1 MSRAASKQKPGE
13 RLESSDRLRLWLRL
27 LASTT
32 TIEQAIRT
40 RLRKE
45 FDTTLPRFDV
55 MAILARTENG
65 LTMSELSRSLMVSNG
80 NVTGLIDRMAEEGL
94 VMRIPHP
101 EDRRSSYVALSK
113 KGRARF
119 DEMAAR
125 HAGWIDEMFDGLDRN
140 DADEL
145 TRILH
150 ILRDTATQ
158 GSSS

>member
-1 MSRAASKQKPGE
+1 MSGAAKRRKAADALDSK
-13 RLESSDRLRLWLRL
+13 DRLRLWLRL
-27 LASTT
+27 LACTT

-40 RLRKE
+40 NLRQE
-45 FDTTLPRFDV
+45 FGTTLPRFDV

-113 KGRARF
+113 KGRERF
-119 DEMAAR
+119 DEMADR
-125 HAGWIDEMFDGLDRN
+125 HAGWIDDMFDGLGQD
-140 DADEL
+140 DAEEL

-150 ILRDTATQ
+150 LLRDSATRKAD
-158 GSSS
+158 